1 MSTIRAK
8 YKKCR
13 KYGST
18 IFEKCSSAK
27 YAISEQKKRFAVK
40 GKRRTMLTEYGKKLI
55 EKQKIRLSY
64 GLKEKK
70 LRSYVFNAIDS
81 PNETY
86 SEIYTS
92 LEKRLDNVIYR
103 IGLGDSRAMSRQMVS
118 HGHVM
123 VNGRKLNI
131 PSYPVKIG
139 DKISVRTESKDR
151 KYFEGIDKKDM
162 AKVPKWISFD
172 FKKLEGEIKGIPEI
186 NAREFD
192 FAQVVEFYTR

>member
-8 YKKCR
+8 FKKCR

-81 PNETY
+81 PSETY
-86 SEIYTS
+86 GEIYKS
-92 LEKRLDNVIYR
+92 LEIRLDNTIYR
-103 IGLGDSRAMSRQMVS
+103 LGLAETRAMARQMVS
-118 HGHVM
+118 HGHIM

-139 DKISVRTESKDR
+139 DKISVRPQSTDR
-151 KYFEGIDKKDM
+151 KYFEGIDKKD
-162 AKVPKWISFD
+162 KVKLPK
-172 FKKLEGEIKGIPEI
+172 
-186 NAREFD
+186 
-192 FAQVVEFYTR
+192 